1 MEAFL
6 TLLILSPPVLVVLHT
21 SIAYIRK
28 PRRPSLP
35 PPCEWP
41 KVRITLLTLRDA
53 RGFVWV
59 HGEENLSAD
68 ESLDFLRES
77 DPSLQVVEQQ
87 DFYATRPPHT
97 VPTLP
102 VASPQ
107 EQREA
112 WDVLR
117 GAIQHLPDGPPDTT
131 EGDEPTRLADSYQP
145 EIFSISGIPHTTDHT
160 GKVVPVHFIPAFTLC
175 EPSTVPVPQTAAH
188 DAQAAQGRSY
198 IQPHIA
204 KGQ

>member
-21 SIAYIRK
+21 AIAYIRK

-35 PPCEWP
+35 PREWP
-41 KVRITLLTLRDA
+41 TVRITLLTLRDA

-131 EGDEPTRLADSYQP
+131 EGNEPTRLADT
-145 EIFSISGIPHTTDHT
+145 IIPPHRQAECADAVRRAARECH
-160 GKVVPVHFIPAFTLC
+160 VSAN
-175 EPSTVPVPQTAAH
+175 EPSTVPVPHPAAH

-198 IQPHIA
+198 LQHHIA